1 MKLYVRGFA
10 LCAVMLLLASG
21 CSASGGGETSTDPK
35 TPDAATSASGSSGSA
50 SMSTAND
57 EDVLS
62 QEVVGL
68 ISSFTPEQI
77 SVEQT
82 DTKLSVSAFDPDVTA
97 AVSSVQGSAGAAPA
111 EWEAYQEAWAAD
123 AQVLAQNYPD
133 GYAILSIEA
142 DEEGSVIYATYING
156 KQTYSMFGENTGS
169 QNNPSTISLEEFE
182 AIQTGM
188 SYQEVFDLV
197 GSRGELLSEVDM
209 GLGDEYYTA
218 IYAWEGEGTLGANAN
233 VTFQGGQ
240 VTAKAQSG
248 LE

>member
-57 EDVLS
+57 KDVLS
-62 QEVVGL
+62 QEVAGL
-68 ISSFTPEQI
+68 ISSFAPEQI

-111 EWEAYQEAWAAD
+111 EWEA
-123 AQVLAQNYPD
+123 
-133 GYAILSIEA
+133 
-142 DEEGSVIYATYING
+142 
-156 KQTYSMFGENTGS
+156 
-169 QNNPSTISLEEFE
+169 
-182 AIQTGM
+182 
-188 SYQEVFDLV
+188 
-197 GSRGELLSEVDM
+197 
-209 GLGDEYYTA
+209 
-218 IYAWEGEGTLGANAN
+218 
-233 VTFQGGQ
+233 
-240 VTAKAQSG
+240 
-248 LE
+248 

>member
-57 EDVLS
+57 KDVLS
-62 QEVVGL
+62 QEVAGL
-68 ISSFTPEQI
+68 ISSFAPEQI

-111 EWEAYQEAWAAD
+111 EWEARDATRPSPDRSHALSQEPA
-123 AQVLAQNYPD
+123 Y
-133 GYAILSIEA
+133 
-142 DEEGSVIYATYING
+142 
-156 KQTYSMFGENTGS
+156 
-169 QNNPSTISLEEFE
+169 
-182 AIQTGM
+182 
-188 SYQEVFDLV
+188 
-197 GSRGELLSEVDM
+197 
-209 GLGDEYYTA
+209 
-218 IYAWEGEGTLGANAN
+218 
-233 VTFQGGQ
+233 
-240 VTAKAQSG
+240 
-248 LE
+248 